1 MEVMMRVVRLYDIK
15 EYLQSYANAISNI
28 LKIDVEIVDENLNRI
43 IGTGFYEEKVG
54 INIKKNGL
62 VYSETLRTR
71 KMQVIENP
79 GKNKLCKKC
88 IDKDNCF
95 EKMEISYP
103 IYYGE
108 DTFGVIGLVCTSD
121 QQREALMENFESIMA
136 FIGHMSE
143 LIAAKIVEQ
152 NEEMIQRKNLV
163 FLKQI
168 INSVNDG
175 VIVIKNNN
183 IISSIN
189 LKGIKELGVNTNIV
203 GQSIKVELTDDYFQE
218 SQIYNV
224 EIDGK
229 KYEVVGKLI
238 PSSTNL
244 EDYNSV
250 LIFNKLKKIKEE
262 AITLTY
268 GINKTNIFSI
278 LGDSKEMMILKSKIR
293 KISNSNSTVLVTGE
307 SGTGKELVARAIHC
321 EGNRKDKPFI
331 AINCGAIPETLLESE
346 LFGYDKGAFS
356 GANSNGRIGKFEL
369 ANKGVIFLDEI
380 GDMPLYLQVKLLRV
394 LQEKT
399 IVRIGSNKLISLD
412 IRVIAATNKD
422 LKELVRRGKFR
433 EDLYYRLNVI
443 PIEIPPLRER
453 KGDLELLLNSL
464 IDKYNIEFNKSVYLI
479 EDNVLEMFK
488 KYKWYGNIREL
499 ENVVEF
505 MVNLCDEK
513 GIINETMLPDSFI
526 ESFHEQMGLEKN
538 RDNDIKEIIPLKDIE
553 RKYIKKAIEIYGDTT
568 EGKKLAAKKLG
579 IGIATLYRRLEQ

>member
-1 MEVMMRVVRLYDIK
+1 MRLVRLNDIR

-43 IGTGFYEEKVG
+43 IGTGFYEEKIGV
-54 INIKKNGL
+54 NIKKNGL

-108 DTFGVIGLVCTSD
+108 DTFGVIGLVCTSNEQKQILVD
-121 QQREALMENFESIMA
+121 NFKNIMS
-136 FIGHMSE
+136 FIEHMSE
-143 LIAAKIVEQ
+143 LIAAKIIEQ
-152 NEEMIQRKNLV
+152 NEEIIQRKNLI

-175 VIVIKNNN
+175 VIIIKNNN

-189 LKGIKELGVNTNIV
+189 LNGVKELAVNSNIV
-203 GQSIKVELTDDYFQE
+203 GESIKVELTDDYFQE

-278 LGDSKEMMILKSKIR
+278 LGDSKKMMLLKSKIR
-293 KISNSNSTVLVTGE
+293 KISNSSSTVLITGE
-307 SGTGKELVARAIHC
+307 SGTGKELVARAIHY
-321 EGNRKDKPFI
+321 EGNRKNKPFI

-356 GANSNGRIGKFEL
+356 GANSNGRMGKFEL

-399 IVRIGSNKLISLD
+399 IVRIGSNKLVSLD
-412 IRVIAATNKD
+412 LRVIAATNKD

-479 EDNVLEMFK
+479 EDNVLEMFR
-488 KYKWYGNIREL
+488 KYKWCGNIREL

-505 MVNLCDEK
+505 MVSLCDEK

-526 ESFHEQMGLEKN
+526 ESFHEQMGLEEKGN
-538 RDNDIKEIIPLKDIE
+538 DDIKEIIPLKDIE
-553 RKYIKKAIEIYGDTT
+553 KKYIKKAIEIYGDTT
-568 EGKKLAAKKLG
+568 EGKKIAAKKLG
-579 IGIATLYRRLEQ
+579 IGIATLYRRLEQE

>member
-1 MEVMMRVVRLYDIK
+1 MRVVRLYDIK

-54 INIKKNGL
+54 VNIKKNGL

-121 QQREALMENFESIMA
+121 KQRQALMENFESIMA

-189 LKGIKELGVNTNIV
+189 LKGIKELGLNTNIV

-526 ESFHEQMGLEKN
+526 ESFHEQMGLEEKGN
-538 RDNDIKEIIPLKDIE
+538 DDIKEIIPLKDIE

>member
-1 MEVMMRVVRLYDIK
+1 MRVVRLNDIK

-121 QQREALMENFESIMA
+121 QQRQALMENFESIMA

-143 LIAAKIVEQ
+143 LIAAKIIEQ

-189 LKGIKELGVNTNIV
+189 LKGIKELALNTNIV

-526 ESFHEQMGLEKN
+526 ESFHEQIGLEEKGN
-538 RDNDIKEIIPLKDIE
+538 DDIKEIIPLKNIE
-553 RKYIKKAIEIYGDTT
+553 KKYIKKAIEIYGDTT

>member
-1 MEVMMRVVRLYDIK
+1 MRVVRLYDIK

-203 GQSIKVELTDDYFQE
+203 GESIKVELTDDYFQE

-538 RDNDIKEIIPLKDIE
+538 GDNDIKEIIPLKDIE

>member
-1 MEVMMRVVRLYDIK
+1 MRIVRLNDIR

-43 IGTGFYEEKVG
+43 IGTGIYEKKVG

-121 QQREALMENFESIMA
+121 EQKQTLMENFKSIIS

-143 LIAAKIVEQ
+143 LIAAKIIEQ

-175 VIVIKNNN
+175 VIVIRNNN
-183 IISSIN
+183 IISSVN
-189 LKGIKELGVNTNIV
+189 LKGEKELALNTNIV
-203 GQSIKVELTDDYFQE
+203 GQSIKVELTDEYFQD
-218 SQIYNV
+218 SQIYNI
-224 EIDGK
+224 EIEGK

-278 LGDSKEMMILKSKIR
+278 LGDSKEMMLLKSKIR
-293 KISNSNSTVLVTGE
+293 KISNSNSTVLITGE

-399 IVRIGSNKLISLD
+399 IVRIGSNKLVSLD
-412 IRVIAATNKD
+412 LRVIAATNKD
-422 LKELVRRGKFR
+422 LKELVRKGKFR

-479 EDNVLEMFK
+479 EDNVLEILK
-488 KYKWYGNIREL
+488 KHKWYGNIREL

-526 ESFHEQMGLEKN
+526 ESVNEQKELEEN
-538 RDNDIKEIIPLKDIE
+538 GDEHIKEIVSLKDIE
-553 RKYIKKAIEIYGDTT
+553 KKYIKKAVEIYGDTT

-579 IGIATLYRRLEQ
+579 IGIATLYRRLE

>member
-1 MEVMMRVVRLYDIK
+1 MRVVRLYDIK

-121 QQREALMENFESIMA
+121 QQRETLMENFESIMA

-203 GQSIKVELTDDYFQE
+203 GESIKVELTDDYFQE

-526 ESFHEQMGLEKN
+526 ESFHEQMGLEEN
-538 RDNDIKEIIPLKDIE
+538 GDNDIKEIIPLKDIE

>member
-1 MEVMMRVVRLYDIK
+1 MRVVRLNDIK

-54 INIKKNGL
+54 VNIKKNGL

-79 GKNKLCKKC
+79 GENKLCKKC

-121 QQREALMENFESIMA
+121 EQKQRLMDNFKSIMS

-143 LIAAKIVEQ
+143 LIAAKIIEQ
-152 NEEMIQRKNLV
+152 NEEIIQRKNLI

-175 VIVIKNNN
+175 VIIIKNNN

-189 LKGIKELGVNTNIV
+189 LKGMKELALNTNIV

-224 EIDGK
+224 EIEGK

-238 PSSTNL
+238 PSSKNL

-278 LGDSKEMMILKSKIR
+278 LGDSKKMMILKSKIR
-293 KISNSNSTVLVTGE
+293 KISNSSSTVLITGE

-399 IVRIGSNKLISLD
+399 IVRIGSNKLVSLD
-412 IRVIAATNKD
+412 LRVIAATNKD

-488 KYKWYGNIREL
+488 KYKWHGNIREL

-505 MVNLCDEK
+505 MVSLCDEK

-526 ESFHEQMGLEKN
+526 ESFHEQMGLEEKGN
-538 RDNDIKEIIPLKDIE
+538 DDIKEIIPLKDIE
-553 RKYIKKAIEIYGDTT
+553 KKYIKKAIEIYGDTT
-568 EGKKLAAKKLG
+568 EGKKIAAKKLG
-579 IGIATLYRRLEQ
+579 IGIATLYRRLEQE

>member
-1 MEVMMRVVRLYDIK
+1 MRVVRLYDIK

-244 EDYNSV
+244 EDCN
-250 LIFNKLKKIKEE
+250 
-262 AITLTY
+262 
-268 GINKTNIFSI
+268 
-278 LGDSKEMMILKSKIR
+278 
-293 KISNSNSTVLVTGE
+293 
-307 SGTGKELVARAIHC
+307 
-321 EGNRKDKPFI
+321 
-331 AINCGAIPETLLESE
+331 
-346 LFGYDKGAFS
+346 
-356 GANSNGRIGKFEL
+356 
-369 ANKGVIFLDEI
+369 
-380 GDMPLYLQVKLLRV
+380 
-394 LQEKT
+394 
-399 IVRIGSNKLISLD
+399 
-412 IRVIAATNKD
+412 
-422 LKELVRRGKFR
+422 
-433 EDLYYRLNVI
+433 
-443 PIEIPPLRER
+443 
-453 KGDLELLLNSL
+453 
-464 IDKYNIEFNKSVYLI
+464 
-479 EDNVLEMFK
+479 
-488 KYKWYGNIREL
+488 
-499 ENVVEF
+499 
-505 MVNLCDEK
+505 
-513 GIINETMLPDSFI
+513 
-526 ESFHEQMGLEKN
+526 
-538 RDNDIKEIIPLKDIE
+538 
-553 RKYIKKAIEIYGDTT
+553 
-568 EGKKLAAKKLG
+568 
-579 IGIATLYRRLEQ
+579 

>member
-1 MEVMMRVVRLYDIK
+1 MRLVRLNDIK
-15 EYLQSYANAISNI
+15 KHLESYANAISNI

-43 IGTGFYEEKVG
+43 VGTGIYESKVG

-62 VYSETLRTR
+62 VYLETLRTR
-71 KMQVIENP
+71 SMQVIENP
-79 GKNKLCKKC
+79 GENELCKKC
-88 IDKDNCF
+88 IDKGRCL

-121 QQREALMENFESIMA
+121 NQKKRLKENFESMIS

-143 LIAAKIVEQ
+143 LIAAKIIEQ
-152 NEEMIQRKNLV
+152 NEEVIQKKNMT

-175 VIVIKNNN
+175 VIVIRGNN
-183 IISSIN
+183 IVSSIN
-189 LKGIKELGVNTNIV
+189 LKGMNELSVKSDVV
-203 GQSIKVELTDDYFQE
+203 GKNIKVELTGDYFQGAN
-218 SQIYNV
+218 IYLI
-224 EIDGK
+224 EIGNK
-229 KYEVVGKLI
+229 KYEVLGKLI
-238 PSSTNL
+238 PSSISF

-278 LGDSKEMMILKSKIR
+278 LGDSKEMMMLKSKIR
-293 KISNSNSTVLVTGE
+293 KISNSSSTVLITGE
-307 SGTGKELVARAIHC
+307 SGTGKELVARAIHY
-321 EGNRKDKPFI
+321 EGNRGNKPFI

-369 ANKGVIFLDEI
+369 ANRGVIFLDEI

-399 IVRIGSNKLISLD
+399 VVRIGSNKLISLD

-422 LKELVRRGKFR
+422 LKDLVRKGKFR

-443 PIEIPPLRER
+443 PIEVPPLRER

-464 IDKYNIEFNKSVYLI
+464 IDKYNIEFNKSVHSI

-505 MVNLCDEK
+505 MVNLSDER
-513 GIINETMLPDSFI
+513 GIIDDTMLPQSFI
-526 ESFHEQMGLEKN
+526 ENFSEKIGGDEN
-538 RDNDIKEIIPLKDIE
+538 IYDVKEIIPLKDIE
-553 RKYIKKAIEIYGDTT
+553 KKYIQRAIEIYGNTT
-568 EGKKLAAKKLG
+568 EGKKIAAKKLG
-579 IGIATLYRRLEQ
+579 IGIATLYRKLD

>member
-1 MEVMMRVVRLYDIK
+1 MRLVRLNDIR

-43 IGTGFYEEKVG
+43 IGTGFYEEKIGV
-54 INIKKNGL
+54 NIKKNGL

-108 DTFGVIGLVCTSD
+108 DTFGVIGLVCTSNEQKQILVD
-121 QQREALMENFESIMA
+121 NFKNIMS
-136 FIGHMSE
+136 FIEHMSE
-143 LIAAKIVEQ
+143 LIAAKIIEQ
-152 NEEMIQRKNLV
+152 NEEIIQRKNLI

-175 VIVIKNNN
+175 VIIIKNNN

-189 LKGIKELGVNTNIV
+189 LKGVKELALNSNIV
-203 GQSIKVELTDDYFQE
+203 GESIKVELTDDYFQE

-278 LGDSKEMMILKSKIR
+278 LGDSKKMMLLKSKIR
-293 KISNSNSTVLVTGE
+293 KISNSSSTVLITGE
-307 SGTGKELVARAIHC
+307 SGTGKELVARAIHY
-321 EGNRKDKPFI
+321 EGNRKNKPFI

-356 GANSNGRIGKFEL
+356 GANSNGRMGKFEL

-399 IVRIGSNKLISLD
+399 IVRIGSNKLVSLD
-412 IRVIAATNKD
+412 LRVIAATNKD

-479 EDNVLEMFK
+479 EDNVLEMFR
-488 KYKWYGNIREL
+488 KYKWCGNIREL

-505 MVNLCDEK
+505 MVSLCDEK

-526 ESFHEQMGLEKN
+526 ESFHEQMGLEEKGN
-538 RDNDIKEIIPLKDIE
+538 DDIKEIIPLKDIE
-553 RKYIKKAIEIYGDTT
+553 KKYIKKAIEIYGDTT
-568 EGKKLAAKKLG
+568 EGKKIAAKKLG

>member
-1 MEVMMRVVRLYDIK
+1 MRVVRLYDIK

-538 RDNDIKEIIPLKDIE
+538 GDNDMKEIIPLKDIE

>member
-1 MEVMMRVVRLYDIK
+1 MRIVRLNDIR

-43 IGTGFYEEKVG
+43 TGTGIYEEKVG
-54 INIKKNGL
+54 VNIKKNGL

-95 EKMEISYP
+95 ERMEISYP

-121 QQREALMENFESIMA
+121 EQKQILMDNFKSIIS

-143 LIAAKIVEQ
+143 LIAAKIIEQ

-175 VIVIKNNN
+175 VIVIRNNN
-183 IISSIN
+183 IISSVN
-189 LKGIKELGVNTNIV
+189 LKGAKELALNTNIV
-203 GQSIKVELTDDYFQE
+203 GQSIKVELTDEYFQD
-218 SQIYNV
+218 SQIYNI
-224 EIDGK
+224 EIEGK
-229 KYEVVGKLI
+229 KYEVVGRLI
-238 PSSTNL
+238 PSATNL

-278 LGDSKEMMILKSKIR
+278 LGDSKEMMLLKSKIR
-293 KISNSNSTVLVTGE
+293 KISNSNSTVLITGE

-412 IRVIAATNKD
+412 LRVIAATNKD
-422 LKELVRRGKFR
+422 LKELVRKGKFR

-479 EDNVLEMFK
+479 EDNVLEMLK

-526 ESFHEQMGLEKN
+526 ESANEQNELEEN
-538 RDNDIKEIIPLKDIE
+538 GAEHIKEIISLKDIE
-553 RKYIKKAIEIYGDTT
+553 KKYIKKAIEIYGDTT

-579 IGIATLYRRLEQ
+579 IGIATLYRRLE

>member
-1 MEVMMRVVRLYDIK
+1 MRIVRLNDIR

-43 IGTGFYEEKVG
+43 TGTGIYEEKVG
-54 INIKKNGL
+54 VNIKKNGL

-121 QQREALMENFESIMA
+121 EQKQILMDNFKSIIS

-143 LIAAKIVEQ
+143 LIAAKIIEQ

-175 VIVIKNNN
+175 VIVIRNNN
-183 IISSIN
+183 IISSVN
-189 LKGIKELGVNTNIV
+189 LKGAKELALNTNIV
-203 GQSIKVELTDDYFQE
+203 GQSIKVELTDEYFQD
-218 SQIYNV
+218 SQIYNI
-224 EIDGK
+224 EIEGK
-229 KYEVVGKLI
+229 KYEVVGRLI
-238 PSSTNL
+238 PSATNL

-278 LGDSKEMMILKSKIR
+278 LGDSKEMMLLKSKIR
-293 KISNSNSTVLVTGE
+293 KISNSNSTVLITGE

-412 IRVIAATNKD
+412 LRVIAATNKD
-422 LKELVRRGKFR
+422 LKELVRKGKFR

-479 EDNVLEMFK
+479 EDNVLEMLK

-526 ESFHEQMGLEKN
+526 ESANEQKELEESG
-538 RDNDIKEIIPLKDIE
+538 DEHIKEIISLKDIE
-553 RKYIKKAIEIYGDTT
+553 KKYIKKAIEIYGDTT

-579 IGIATLYRRLEQ
+579 IGIATLYRRLE

>member
-1 MEVMMRVVRLYDIK
+1 MRLVRLNDIR

-54 INIKKNGL
+54 VNIKKNGL

-121 QQREALMENFESIMA
+121 EQKQRLMDNFKSIMS

-143 LIAAKIVEQ
+143 LIAAKIIEQ
-152 NEEMIQRKNLV
+152 NEEIIQRKNLI

-175 VIVIKNNN
+175 VIIIKNNN

-189 LKGIKELGVNTNIV
+189 LKGMKELALNTNIA
-203 GQSIKVELTDDYFQE
+203 GQSIKVELTYDYFQE

-224 EIDGK
+224 EIEGK

-278 LGDSKEMMILKSKIR
+278 LGDSKKMMLLKSKIR
-293 KISNSNSTVLVTGE
+293 KISNSSSTVLITGE
-307 SGTGKELVARAIHC
+307 SGTGKELVARAIHY
-321 EGNRKDKPFI
+321 EGNRKNKPFI

-356 GANSNGRIGKFEL
+356 GANSNGRMGKFEL

-399 IVRIGSNKLISLD
+399 IVRIGSNKLVSLD
-412 IRVIAATNKD
+412 LRVIAATNKD

-479 EDNVLEMFK
+479 EDNVLEMFR

-505 MVNLCDEK
+505 MVSLCDEK

-526 ESFHEQMGLEKN
+526 ESFHEQMGLEEKGN
-538 RDNDIKEIIPLKDIE
+538 DDIKEIIPLKDIE
-553 RKYIKKAIEIYGDTT
+553 KKYIKKAIEIYGDTT
-568 EGKKLAAKKLG
+568 EGKKIAAKKLG

>member
-1 MEVMMRVVRLYDIK
+1 MRLVRLNDIK

-43 IGTGFYEEKVG
+43 IGTGFYEEKIGV
-54 INIKKNGL
+54 NIKKNGL

-108 DTFGVIGLVCTSD
+108 DTFGVIGLVCTSNEQKQILVD
-121 QQREALMENFESIMA
+121 NFKNIMS
-136 FIGHMSE
+136 FIEHMSE
-143 LIAAKIVEQ
+143 LIAAKIIEQ
-152 NEEMIQRKNLV
+152 NEEIIQRKNLI

-175 VIVIKNNN
+175 VIIIKNNN

-189 LKGIKELGVNTNIV
+189 LKGVKELALNSNIV
-203 GQSIKVELTDDYFQE
+203 GESIKVELTDDYFQE

-268 GINKTNIFSI
+268 GINKTSIFSI
-278 LGDSKEMMILKSKIR
+278 LGDSKKIMILKSKIR
-293 KISNSNSTVLVTGE
+293 KISNSSSTVLITGE
-307 SGTGKELVARAIHC
+307 SGTGKELVARAIHY
-321 EGNRKDKPFI
+321 EGNRRDKPFI

-356 GANSNGRIGKFEL
+356 GASSNGRIGKFEL

-399 IVRIGSNKLISLD
+399 IVRIGSNKLVSLD
-412 IRVIAATNKD
+412 LRVIAATNKD

-505 MVNLCDEK
+505 MVSLCDEK

-526 ESFHEQMGLEKN
+526 ESFHEQMGLEEKGN
-538 RDNDIKEIIPLKDIE
+538 DDIKEIIPLKDIE
-553 RKYIKKAIEIYGDTT
+553 KKYIKKAIEIYGDTT
-568 EGKKLAAKKLG
+568 EGKKIAAKKLG
-579 IGIATLYRRLEQ
+579 IGIATLYRRLEQE

>member
-1 MEVMMRVVRLYDIK
+1 MRVVRLYDIK

-88 IDKDNCF
+88 IDTDNCF

-121 QQREALMENFESIMA
+121 QQRDALMENFESIMA

-538 RDNDIKEIIPLKDIE
+538 GDNDIKEIIPLKDIE

>member
-1 MEVMMRVVRLYDIK
+1 MRVVRLNDIK

-54 INIKKNGL
+54 VNIKKNGL

-79 GKNKLCKKC
+79 GENKLCKKC

-121 QQREALMENFESIMA
+121 EQKQRLMDNFKSIMS

-143 LIAAKIVEQ
+143 LIAAKIIEQ
-152 NEEMIQRKNLV
+152 NEEVIQRKNLI

-175 VIVIKNNN
+175 VIIIKNNN

-189 LKGIKELGVNTNIV
+189 LKGMKELALNTNIA
-203 GQSIKVELTDDYFQE
+203 GQSIKVELTYDYFQE

-278 LGDSKEMMILKSKIR
+278 LGDSKKMMLLKSKIR
-293 KISNSNSTVLVTGE
+293 KISNSSSTVLITGE
-307 SGTGKELVARAIHC
+307 SGTGKELVARAIHY
-321 EGNRKDKPFI
+321 EGNRKNKPFI

-356 GANSNGRIGKFEL
+356 GANSNGRMGKFEL

-399 IVRIGSNKLISLD
+399 IVRIGSNKLVSLD
-412 IRVIAATNKD
+412 LRVIAATNKD

-505 MVNLCDEK
+505 MVSLCDEK

-526 ESFHEQMGLEKN
+526 ESFHEQMGLEEKGN
-538 RDNDIKEIIPLKDIE
+538 DDIKEIIQLKDIE
-553 RKYIKKAIEIYGDTT
+553 KKYIKKAIEIYGDTT
-568 EGKKLAAKKLG
+568 EGKKIAAKKLG

>member
-1 MEVMMRVVRLYDIK
+1 MRIVRLNDIR

-43 IGTGFYEEKVG
+43 TGTGIYEEKVG
-54 INIKKNGL
+54 VNIKKNGL

-121 QQREALMENFESIMA
+121 EQKQILMDNFKSIIS

-143 LIAAKIVEQ
+143 LIAAKVIEQ

-175 VIVIKNNN
+175 VIVIRNNN
-183 IISSIN
+183 IISSVN
-189 LKGIKELGVNTNIV
+189 LKGAKELALNTNIV
-203 GQSIKVELTDDYFQE
+203 GQSIKVELTDEYFQD
-218 SQIYNV
+218 SQIYNI
-224 EIDGK
+224 EIEGK
-229 KYEVVGKLI
+229 KYEVVGRLI
-238 PSSTNL
+238 PSATNL

-278 LGDSKEMMILKSKIR
+278 LGDSKEMMLLKSKIR
-293 KISNSNSTVLVTGE
+293 KISNSNSTVLITGE

-412 IRVIAATNKD
+412 LRVIAATNKD
-422 LKELVRRGKFR
+422 LKELVRKGKFR

-479 EDNVLEMFK
+479 EDNVLEMLK

-526 ESFHEQMGLEKN
+526 ESANEQKELEESG
-538 RDNDIKEIIPLKDIE
+538 DEHIKEIISLKDIE
-553 RKYIKKAIEIYGDTT
+553 KKYIKKAIEIYGDTT

-579 IGIATLYRRLEQ
+579 IGIATLYRRLE

>member
-1 MEVMMRVVRLYDIK
+1 MRLVRLNDIR

-43 IGTGFYEEKVG
+43 IGTGFYEEKIGV
-54 INIKKNGL
+54 NIKKNGL

-108 DTFGVIGLVCTSD
+108 DTFGVIGLVCTSNEQKQILVD
-121 QQREALMENFESIMA
+121 NFKNIMS
-136 FIGHMSE
+136 FIEYMSE
-143 LIAAKIVEQ
+143 LIAAKIIEQ
-152 NEEMIQRKNLV
+152 NEEIIQRKNLI

-175 VIVIKNNN
+175 VIIIKNNN

-189 LKGIKELGVNTNIV
+189 LKGVKELALNSNIV
-203 GQSIKVELTDDYFQE
+203 GESIKVELTDDYFQE

-268 GINKTNIFSI
+268 GINKTSIFSI
-278 LGDSKEMMILKSKIR
+278 LGDSKKIMILKSKIR
-293 KISNSNSTVLVTGE
+293 KISNSSSTVLITGE
-307 SGTGKELVARAIHC
+307 SGTGKELVARAIHY
-321 EGNRKDKPFI
+321 EGNRRDKPFI

-356 GANSNGRIGKFEL
+356 GASSNGRIGKFEL

-399 IVRIGSNKLISLD
+399 IVRIGSNKLVSLD
-412 IRVIAATNKD
+412 LRVIAATNKD

-479 EDNVLEMFK
+479 EDNVLEMFR

-505 MVNLCDEK
+505 MVSLCDEK

-526 ESFHEQMGLEKN
+526 ESFHEQMGLEEKGN
-538 RDNDIKEIIPLKDIE
+538 DDIKEIIPLKDIE
-553 RKYIKKAIEIYGDTT
+553 KKYIKKAIEIYGDTT
-568 EGKKLAAKKLG
+568 EGKKIAAKKLG

>member
-1 MEVMMRVVRLYDIK
+1 MRLVRLNDIR

-43 IGTGFYEEKVG
+43 IGTGFYEEKIGV
-54 INIKKNGL
+54 NIKKNGL

-108 DTFGVIGLVCTSD
+108 DTFGVIGLVCTSNEQKQILVD
-121 QQREALMENFESIMA
+121 NFKNIMS
-136 FIGHMSE
+136 FIEHMSE
-143 LIAAKIVEQ
+143 LIAAKIIEQ
-152 NEEMIQRKNLV
+152 NEEIIQRKNLI

-175 VIVIKNNN
+175 VIIIKNNN

-189 LKGIKELGVNTNIV
+189 LKGVKELALNSNIV
-203 GQSIKVELTDDYFQE
+203 GESIKVELTDDYFQE

-278 LGDSKEMMILKSKIR
+278 LGDSKKMMLLKSKIR
-293 KISNSNSTVLVTGE
+293 KISNSSSTVLITGE
-307 SGTGKELVARAIHC
+307 SGTGKELVARAIHY
-321 EGNRKDKPFI
+321 EGNRKNKPFI

-356 GANSNGRIGKFEL
+356 GANSNGRMGKFEL

-399 IVRIGSNKLISLD
+399 IVRIGSNKLVSLD
-412 IRVIAATNKD
+412 LRVIAATNKD

-479 EDNVLEMFK
+479 EDNVLEMFR
-488 KYKWYGNIREL
+488 KYKWCGNIREL

-505 MVNLCDEK
+505 MVSLCDEK

-526 ESFHEQMGLEKN
+526 ESFHEQMGLEEKGN
-538 RDNDIKEIIPLKDIE
+538 DDIKEIIPLKDIE
-553 RKYIKKAIEIYGDTT
+553 KKYIKKAIEIYGDTT
-568 EGKKLAAKKLG
+568 EGKKIAAKKLG
-579 IGIATLYRRLEQ
+579 IGIATLYRRLEQE

>member
-1 MEVMMRVVRLYDIK
+1 MRLVRLNDIR

-43 IGTGFYEEKVG
+43 IGTGFYEEKIGV
-54 INIKKNGL
+54 NIKKNGL

-108 DTFGVIGLVCTSD
+108 DTFGVIGLVCTSNEQKQILVD
-121 QQREALMENFESIMA
+121 NFKNIMS
-136 FIGHMSE
+136 FIEYMSE
-143 LIAAKIVEQ
+143 LIAAKIIEQ
-152 NEEMIQRKNLV
+152 NEEIIQRKNLI

-175 VIVIKNNN
+175 VIIIKNNN

-189 LKGIKELGVNTNIV
+189 LKGVKELALNSNIV
-203 GQSIKVELTDDYFQE
+203 GESIKVELTDDYFQE

-268 GINKTNIFSI
+268 GINKTSIFSI
-278 LGDSKEMMILKSKIR
+278 LGDSKKIMILKSKIR
-293 KISNSNSTVLVTGE
+293 KISNSSSTVLITGE
-307 SGTGKELVARAIHC
+307 SGTGKELVARAIHY
-321 EGNRKDKPFI
+321 EGNRRDKPFI

-356 GANSNGRIGKFEL
+356 GASSNGRIGKFEL

-399 IVRIGSNKLISLD
+399 IVRIGSNKLVSLD
-412 IRVIAATNKD
+412 LRVIAATNKD

-479 EDNVLEMFK
+479 EDNVLEMFR

-505 MVNLCDEK
+505 MVSLCDEK

-526 ESFHEQMGLEKN
+526 ESFHEQ
-538 RDNDIKEIIPLKDIE
+538 
-553 RKYIKKAIEIYGDTT
+553 
-568 EGKKLAAKKLG
+568 AAKKLG